1 MVRPE
6 AVKPPPG
13 FKCKNF
19 FSKAIPEGAILEPKI
34 SKNPVGRP
42 KKALVRA
49 PSDSNPDPNDDQ
61 SQLGQAATSATQSA
75 AQSDNT
81 VAQADRELPPAP
93 TSQQASKRVQEQQET
108 GQHLRKRAKRDHDA
122 PYMKWFVSVPSGTDA
137 KGKPVRFVKCV
148 ACSDISGK
156 DTIIVDN
163 MDTLQKHLGIKILG
177 DDSIVHSTRDTVH
190 DRCAERFEELA
201 QRRELGACSSV
212 QFLSPLQ
219 FVRLAVWISIA
230 ASLTCNSFACRSE
243 CRPHMFVV

>member
-1 MVRPE
+1 MGRTE

-42 KKALVRA
+42 KKAPVRA

-122 PYMKWFVSVPSGTDA
+122 PYMKWFV
-137 KGKPVRFVKCV
+137 
-148 ACSDISGK
+148 
-156 DTIIVDN
+156 
-163 MDTLQKHLGIKILG
+163 
-177 DDSIVHSTRDTVH
+177 
-190 DRCAERFEELA
+190 
-201 QRRELGACSSV
+201 
-212 QFLSPLQ
+212 
-219 FVRLAVWISIA
+219 
-230 ASLTCNSFACRSE
+230 FACYVFVGASVCCLCLHDAPTSWGCFPFVNYRSTLFGSQQI
-243 CRPHMFVV
+243 R